1 MEKSNVVKDG
11 KKLESAKI
19 RDNQSKQQNS
29 VALETNKKARKRVI
43 EQKQYYSIF
52 NC

>member
-11 KKLESAKI
+11 KKFESAKI

-29 VALETNKKARKRVI
+29 IALETNKKSRKRAI
-43 EQKQYYSIF
+43 EQKQYYSILK
-52 NC
+52 C